1 MRIPKYIDLFRNEI
15 TRLGYRKN
23 TIDNYVG
30 CVELFLRHF
39 DGKETEPSKINEQQI
54 KDYLATYK
62 QHNTQRS
69 SHSAIKCFYTY
80 AIKQPNKFKYIQYC
94 KKSQKLPLV
103 LSVAE
108 IQKMFSVCDNLKHRV
123 ILGLLYSCGLRV
135 SELINLK
142 WQHIDRSRMIIN
154 ILNAKGGK
162 DRQTMLDATI
172 IPLLEKYYREYKPKE
187 YVLNGQFGL
196 QYSERSVGQVVKQL
210 AKSAGIN
217 KRVYT
222 HLIRHC
228 NATHLLEGGT
238 DLGLIQKLLGH
249 SNIKTTLIYSHISH
263 NLISRIKSPL
273 SSIYI

>member
-1 MRIPKYIDLFRNEI
+1 MDIRKWHDKYSTDVRIVYNSEATRENYKSQVRCFLEYFKNEI
-15 TRLGYRKN
+15 EPKSICNDKIKLWLLEAKTINSRKHRLCALNSFYKI
-23 TIDNYVG
+23 TVG
-30 CVELFLRHF
+30 M
-39 DGKETEPSKINEQQI
+39 PSKIQKI
-54 KDYLATYK
+54 PY
-62 QHNTQRS
+62 
-69 SHSAIKCFYTY
+69 
-80 AIKQPNKFKYIQYC
+80 P
-94 KKSQKLPLV
+94 KSEKKLPIV

-154 ILNAKGGK
+154 IVNTKGGK
-162 DRQTMLDATI
+162 DRQVMLDATI
-172 IPLLEKYYREYKPKE
+172 IPLLENYYLEYKPKE

>member
-1 MRIPKYIDLFRNEI
+1 MDIRKWHDKYSIDIRLVYNSEATRENYKSQVRCFLEYFKNEVEPKSICNDKIKLWLLEAKTINSRKHRLCALNSFYKI
-15 TRLGYRKN
+15 T
-23 TIDNYVG
+23 VG
-30 CVELFLRHF
+30 M
-39 DGKETEPSKINEQQI
+39 PSKIQKIPYPKAE
-54 KDYLATYK
+54 K
-62 QHNTQRS
+62 
-69 SHSAIKCFYTY
+69 
-80 AIKQPNKFKYIQYC
+80 
-94 KKSQKLPLV
+94 KLPIV

-154 ILNAKGGK
+154 ILDAKGGK
-162 DRQTMLDATI
+162 DRQVMLDATI
-172 IPLLEKYYREYKPKE
+172 IPLLENYYREYTPKE

>member
-1 MRIPKYIDLFRNEI
+1 MDARRWHDKYSIDIRLVYNSEATRENYKSQVRCFLEHFKSEVEPKSICNDKIKLWLLEAKTINSRKHRLCALNSFYKI
-15 TRLGYRKN
+15 T
-23 TIDNYVG
+23 VG
-30 CVELFLRHF
+30 M
-39 DGKETEPSKINEQQI
+39 PSKIQKI
-54 KDYLATYK
+54 PY
-62 QHNTQRS
+62 
-69 SHSAIKCFYTY
+69 
-80 AIKQPNKFKYIQYC
+80 P
-94 KKSQKLPLV
+94 KSEKKLPIV
-103 LSVAE
+103 LSVEE
-108 IQKMFSVCDNLKHRV
+108 IQKMFSVCENLKHRV

-238 DLGLIQKLLGH
+238 DLGLIQKLLGY
-249 SNIKTTLIYSHISH
+249 SNIKTTMIYSHISH
-263 NLISRIKSPL
+263 NHISRIKSPL